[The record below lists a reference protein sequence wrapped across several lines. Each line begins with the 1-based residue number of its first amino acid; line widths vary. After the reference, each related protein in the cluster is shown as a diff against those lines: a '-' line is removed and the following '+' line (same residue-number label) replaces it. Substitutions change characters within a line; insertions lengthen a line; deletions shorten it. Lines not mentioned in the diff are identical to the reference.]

1 MADDFDYCETL
12 VREADRDR
20 FVATLF
26 APASRRRALYALY
39 ALNVEL
45 ARVRELAREPMPGE
59 IRLQWWRDVL
69 GGLRVGEAGPV
80 ASALLA
86 IAVRY
91 RLPLTVF
98 TDMIEARSFD
108 LYDDPMGSLAELE
121 AYAEKTSSATT
132 SLAARILN
140 DGNEPDLNEAARHA
154 GIAYAIAGLLAAFPL
169 HSARRQLYVPLDL
182 MQRHG
187 ARPEDVF
194 AGTATPELSAALA
207 ELRDLARAHL
217 TQIPIAGI
225 PAALMPAFL
234 PVALTAPTLKRLEHN
249 AGDPFS
255 PRALPQW
262 RRQWLLWRAAR
273 DPRRIVTS

>member
-1 MADDFDYCETL
+1 MADDFEYCETL

-20 FVATLF
+20 FVAALF
-26 APASRRRALYALY
+26 APAPHRRALHALY
-39 ALNVEL
+39 AFDVEL
-45 ARVRELAREPMPGE
+45 SRVRELAREPMPGE

-69 GGLRVGEAGPV
+69 GGLRAGEAGPV

-86 IAVRY
+86 TVARY
-91 RLPLTVF
+91 RLPMDVF
-98 TDMIEARSFD
+98 TAMIEARSFD

-121 AYAEKTSSATT
+121 AYAEKTSSAAM

-140 DGNEPDLNEAARHA
+140 DGNEPNLNEAARHA

-182 MQRHG
+182 MQRHA

-194 AGTATPELSAALA
+194 AGIATPELSAALA
-207 ELRDLARAHL
+207 ELRNVPRAHL
-217 TQIPIAGI
+217 SQIPIVGI

-234 PVALTAPTLKRLEHN
+234 PAALTAPMLRRLEHN
-249 AGDPFS
+249 AGDPFA
-255 PRALPQW
+255 PRSLPQW

-273 DPRRIVTS
+273 DPRRIASG

>member
-1 MADDFDYCETL
+1 MPDDFDYCETL

-86 IAVRY
+86 TAVRY

-108 LYDDPMGSLAELE
+108 LYDDPMGSLAES
-121 AYAEKTSSATT
+121 K
-132 SLAARILN
+132 
-140 DGNEPDLNEAARHA
+140 
-154 GIAYAIAGLLAAFPL
+154 
-169 HSARRQLYVPLDL
+169 
-182 MQRHG
+182 
-187 ARPEDVF
+187 
-194 AGTATPELSAALA
+194 
-207 ELRDLARAHL
+207 
-217 TQIPIAGI
+217 
-225 PAALMPAFL
+225 LMPRRRRPRRRA
-234 PVALTAPTLKRLEHN
+234 
-249 AGDPFS
+249 S
-255 PRALPQW
+255 PRASSMMGMS
-262 RRQWLLWRAAR
+262 R
-273 DPRRIVTS
+273 T